1 MFEVSKRSD
10 NMAISH
16 REHYLKLK
24 FENHS
29 LYVSSWPLQFYKS
42 ALFSKNLLKNF
53 GGNGYK
59 NAVTVKEVTS
69 EWD

>member
-29 LYVSSWPLQFYKS
+29 LYVSSLQFYKS

-53 GGNGYK
+53 GGNGY
-59 NAVTVKEVTS
+59 
-69 EWD
+69 